1 MSKKEFEKLNK
12 SQLESKLKDYKES
25 LLNYRFQKV
34 LQQLENPFK
43 IKFTR
48 KKIAQIKTILREQEL
63 GIRKV
68 RK

>member
-1 MSKKEFEKLNK
+1 MVNKEFEKLNK

-43 IKFTR
+43 IRFAK
-48 KKIAQIKTILREQEL
+48 KKIAQINTILKEYKL

-68 RK
+68 VK

>member
-1 MSKKEFEKLNK
+1 MSKTEFKKLNK

-48 KKIAQIKTILREQEL
+48 KKIAQIKTILRENEL
-63 GIRKV
+63 EIRKV
-68 RK
+68 SK

>member
-68 RK
+68 SK